1 MFALAAMIIIIILI
15 WNRNLKRIVLSR
27 TANLAESEARYRS
40 VVEDSPVLICSFKQ
54 DGEITFANKAYC
66 KYFDRSEEELI
77 GTPIYALIPEEE
89 HEIIKNNLSALNP
102 KKSVQSHEY
111 RVIGP
116 GVQEKWQ
123 RWTNRAIFDQEDKLN
138 IYQSFGEDI
147 TDRKK
152 IQDALKKSEEELR
165 NLMEQSPVSIQIHDP
180 GGKLMKSNAA
190 YARLFALNEDTL
202 NELYEKYNVLE
213 DEQAG
218 RQGLTPYIK
227 KVFEG
232 EESKFPAF
240 EYDGVDT
247 LKTLGISNP
256 VSRKCWL
263 RTQGFP
269 VKDENGN
276 VTSAVFLSEDIT
288 EQKQSEKK
296 IQESEEKYREL
307 VEQAQDGITIIQ
319 YGEIRFVNP
328 SLTKLIGYT
337 IDELLDTPFTNYVH
351 PDELKKVTDIYQR
364 RINGK
369 PAPSIYE
376 SVLLTKEGQPL
387 EVEFNARVIQFS
399 GKPADLVIVRNISER
414 KRVEKKLALY
424 QNRLKELAAQLTLV
438 EEKERRRIATD
449 LHDQIG
455 QLLASTRFQLVAMKK
470 NIDSTSL
477 NKKIEDISANLRQAI
492 EYTRHIISDLSSPL
506 LSELGFSAAISEWLE
521 ENIQN
526 RFEIETSFRC
536 NTTAVELKEDVA
548 LLLFRSMRE
557 LVTNVIKHAQAS
569 KVEVII
575 NVKENQ
581 LYLIVRDN
589 GIGLKNDLKSQLS
602 NGAEGLG
609 LFSIRERM
617 SDLGGEMKLKYSKSK
632 GTEVTLTV
640 PIGNR

>member
-1 MFALAAMIIIIILI
+1 
-15 WNRNLKRIVLSR
+15 
-27 TANLAESEARYRS
+27 
-40 VVEDSPVLICSFKQ
+40 
-54 DGEITFANKAYC
+54 
-66 KYFDRSEEELI
+66 
-77 GTPIYALIPEEE
+77 
-89 HEIIKNNLSALNP
+89 
-102 KKSVQSHEY
+102 
-111 RVIGP
+111 VIGP
-116 GVQEKWQ
+116 GGQVKWQ
-123 RWTNRAIFDQEDKLN
+123 RWTNRAIFDQEGKLR

-232 EESKFPAF
+232 EESKFPTF

-247 LKTLGISNP
+247 LKTLDISNP

-263 RTQGFP
+263 RIQGFP

-288 EQKQSEKK
+288 EQKQAEKK

-319 YGEIRFVNP
+319 YGEIRFVNQ
-328 SLTKLIGYT
+328 SLTKLTGYT
-337 IDELLDTPFTNYVH
+337 IDELLDTPFTKFIH

-376 SVLLTKEGQPL
+376 SVLLTKQGHPL
-387 EVEFNARVIQFS
+387 EVEFNARVIQFNK
-399 GKPADLVIVRNISER
+399 KPADLVIVRNISER
-414 KRVEKKLALY
+414 KRAEKKLALY

-477 NKKIEDISANLRQAI
+477 NKEIEDISANLRQAI
-492 EYTRHIISDLSSPL
+492 EDTRHIISDLSSPL
-506 LSELGFSAAISEWLE
+506 LSELGLPAAISEWME
-521 ENIQN
+521 ENMEN
-526 RFEIETSFRC
+526 RHGLKASLNCKTKLP
-536 NTTAVELKEDVA
+536 ELDEDIAIMLYRSVKE
-548 LLLFRSMRE
+548 LL
-557 LVTNVIKHAQAS
+557 TNVIKHARAS

-575 NVKENQ
+575 ETNQ
-581 LYLIVRDN
+581 DMLKLRVRDN
-589 GIGLKNDLKSQLS
+589 GIGFRYDPQWLS
-602 NGAEGLG
+602 SKAGTRLG

-617 SDLGGEMKLKYSKSK
+617 TDLGGEMEVKTDKLK
-632 GTEVTLTV
+632 GTEITLMV
-640 PIGNR
+640 PVRREKLG